1 MILTRLT
8 VTLFTD
14 LFISKPANTSAHQVA
29 GPRPA
34 LPLPPV

>member
-8 VTLFTD
+8 VILFTD
-14 LFISKPANTSAHQVA
+14 LFINKSTNTSAYQVA
-29 GPRPA
+29 RQRPA